1 MSQKEIEVILTRQ
14 LASYLALPIFI
25 VDPMGTLIF
34 YNDMAGQILGLQFEE
49 TDAMPADVWATVFT
63 PTDAQGAPL
72 APQTLPLHMALTER
86 QPIHG
91 DFWIRG
97 RNQACRH
104 IAVTALPLIG
114 QAGRNLGAMA
124 ICWEV
129 KTS

>member
-1 MSQKEIEVILTRQ
+1 M
-14 LASYLALPIFI
+14 PIFI
-25 VDPMGTLIF
+25 VDPLGTLLF
-34 YNDMAGQILGLQFEE
+34 YNEPAEQILGLRFEE
-49 TDAMPADVWATVFT
+49 TGTMPADEWATVFM

-72 APQTLPLHMALTER
+72 APQTLPLRRALTER

-97 RNQACRH
+97 LDQARRH

-114 QAGRNLGAMA
+114 QAGRDLGAVA
-124 ICWEV
+124 IFWEV